1 MNLKHATA
9 LAFAAVFALPALA
22 QQAGSTTEPQDS
34 NPAAPASDAVASAS
48 AGATGG
54 FSAMDRNA
62 DGYVS
67 RDEAREVSWSNRFG
81 ELDRDN
87 DGRLSEAEYN
97 TLSADSAAAA
107 GATTSEEKK

>member
-1 MNLKHATA
+1 MNLKHAMA
-9 LAFAAVFALPALA
+9 LACAAALALPALA

-34 NPAAPASDAVASAS
+34 NPAAPASDAAASAA

-67 RDEAREVSWSNRFG
+67 RDEAREVRWSDRFG

-97 TLSADSAAAA
+97 TLSADSAAA